1 MELYLNQ
8 MQNERY
14 EIEVTRSYSKKQ
26 GTSYHR
32 YCNDILTFDIE
43 TTSAWLEN
51 GKIKGYETG
60 HDNEYWNNLTPL
72 ALCYIWQFSF
82 NDKVYYGRRIEEFKK
97 VLDDLPKDMDI
108 VIWVHNLSYEFQFLT
123 NLLTWKNVFARSPH
137 KVMKCVSEEFP
148 NIEFR
153 CSYMLARL
161 SLESWG
167 KLLGVQK
174 AVGDLDYE

>member
-82 NDKVYYGRRIEEFKK
+82 NDKVYSLRLALLNTKDLSCGVLRI
-97 VLDDLPKDMDI
+97 LNN
-108 VIWVHNLSYEFQFLT
+108 HH
-123 NLLTWKNVFARSPH
+123 LLHS
-137 KVMKCVSEEFP
+137 
-148 NIEFR
+148 
-153 CSYMLARL
+153 
-161 SLESWG
+161 
-167 KLLGVQK
+167 
-174 AVGDLDYE
+174 